1 MSAYDD
7 VLARRV
13 AATGPVSLSGGS
25 GYFAPRGKGLDPA
38 LFDEHQDLRL
48 DVRRHLLGALHG
60 FLSKSMVRPQM
71 WATLWV
77 AGSGATTAWS
87 ADRESGGAPGDLD
100 TLIGINYDNLRS
112 MNPRYSGSSDA
123 AIGHELNQ
131 RLHDGLWPSTSHD
144 VINGSVYETTF
155 YINAG
160 IGAGDDD
167 ILAINPYAAYNVT
180 EGFWSQPPVEVPQD
194 FSDAYFSAA
203 DHAKVAD
210 DASRAADITSRFNTL
225 REAANGM
232 LRASPYH
239 VNTLSLLHRVVSEG
253 AALFDDIHDHRHDA
267 FSPGGKGYFDPANYR
282 WQASKANGS
291 ITAARAL
298 KQLDESVHRDM
309 GTGGDHANPQHLLLL
324 GSLAN
329 GGGQ

>member
-25 GYFAPRGKGLDPA
+25 GYFAPRDKGLDPA
-38 LFDEHQDLRL
+38 LFDGRGEMHLE
-48 DVRRHLLGALHG
+48 VRRHLLGTLFG
-60 FLSKSMVRPQM
+60 FLSHSMVRPQM

-100 TLIGINYDNLRS
+100 VLLGLNYDNLRAI
-112 MNPRYSGSSDA
+112 NPRYSGSSDA

-131 RLHDGLWPSTSHD
+131 RLHDGLWPTTSHD
-144 VINGSVYETTF
+144 VVNGSVYETTF

-160 IGAGDDD
+160 IGAGNDD

-180 EGFWSQPPVEVPQD
+180 ENFWSQPPVDVPEG

-210 DASRAADITSRFNTL
+210 DAARAADITSRFNAL
-225 REAANGM
+225 RETAGGM
-232 LRASPYH
+232 LKTTPYH
-239 VNTLSLLHRVVSEG
+239 VNTLGLLHRVVSEG
-253 AALFDDIHDHRHDA
+253 AALFDDIHSHRHDA
-267 FSPGGKGYFDPANYR
+267 FAPGGKGYFDPANYR
-282 WQASKANGS
+282 WQAAKANGT
-291 ITAARAL
+291 INAARSF

-309 GTGGDHANPQHLLLL
+309 GTGGDHANTAHLLLL
-324 GSLAN
+324 GALVN